1 MECKHSE
8 TNRFGLY
15 CMVFVI
21 LLESCDSVKT
31 SELKDIETKID
42 RIEAKVNAMATNA
55 APVKLE
61 SE

>member
-31 SELKDIETKID
+31 C
-42 RIEAKVNAMATNA
+42 
-55 APVKLE
+55 
-61 SE
+61 